1 MEDRWTIDGLRVGG
15 EKRVGG
21 MENGSEVD
29 REDVCTEGGRVQKGR
44 VGGWTVDSWT
54 EHHPSFA
61 TFLCVCEIV
70 CLMSRCSSS
79 LKVPRGQVH
88 V

>member
-44 VGGWTVDSWT
+44 VDGWTVDSWT
-54 EHHPSFA
+54 
-61 TFLCVCEIV
+61 
-70 CLMSRCSSS
+70 
-79 LKVPRGQVH
+79 
-88 V
+88 